1 MSRLALSSA
10 VAALCLSSSAFAAA
24 PPSLVGHWKSTQCEV
39 RPGAG
44 DQKYYV
50 KRDFTYTK
58 TDSQAFITFY
68 ADATCD
74 ESKRVSRVF
83 FTGPYVVR
91 AQPLEGAGATK
102 GASPA
107 HFVFA
112 TLKITP
118 LADGFAQYLNSAA
131 PGTCGTKKWV
141 VGQEQDVTG
150 TNGCSAVFSFNACP
164 WEQDVVKVVGDELFF
179 GARPAN
185 GGCNPDV
192 AHFPS
197 DFQVAMKR
205 VK

>member
-1 MSRLALSSA
+1 MNAIRFAT
-10 VAALCLSSSAFAAA
+10 VAALCFSAQAFAAE

-39 RPGAG
+39 RPGQG

-58 TDSQAFITFY
+58 TDSKAFITFY
-68 ADATCD
+68 ADETCD
-74 ESKRVSRVF
+74 EAKKVSRVF

-91 AQPLEGAGATK
+91 SQVIDTEGATK

-107 HFVFA
+107 HFLFS
-112 TLKITP
+112 TLKLTP

-131 PGTCGTKKWV
+131 PGTCGTKKWE
-141 VGQEQDVTG
+141 VGKEQDVTS

-179 GARPAN
+179 GARPAG

-192 AHFPS
+192 KHLPS
-197 DFQVAMKR
+197 ELQAPLKR